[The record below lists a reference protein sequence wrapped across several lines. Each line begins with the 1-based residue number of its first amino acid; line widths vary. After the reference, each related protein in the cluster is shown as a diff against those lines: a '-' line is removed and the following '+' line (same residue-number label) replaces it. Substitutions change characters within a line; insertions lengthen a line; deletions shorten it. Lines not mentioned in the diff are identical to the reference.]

1 MTAPSFA
8 PDGDTLSRFLFE
20 QAAVRGEVVRL
31 EATWQAVLT
40 RHDYPQAVRDLLGE
54 MMAATALLA
63 ATLKFEGSLIMQI
76 QGSGPVSLMVV
87 ECDSAFHLRAT
98 AKCEPEPQ
106 GTSLRELL
114 GDGKF
119 VITIDPGQGG
129 QTYQGVVAL
138 EGHSVA
144 AALEYYMLNSEQLE
158 TRLWLAADGQRACG
172 LLLQRLPERVSEDED
187 GWNRATQLG
196 ATVRRTELLS
206 LPAREVIH
214 RLFHEEDLRLF
225 DPEPVSFRCACSR
238 ERVSNMLRM
247 LGLDE
252 VRSILAE
259 RGQID
264 IRCEFCN
271 QNYLFDAVDSE
282 QLFAAEVLTHVGATR
297 H

>member
-1 MTAPSFA
+1 MTVHSFP

-20 QAAVRGEVVRL
+20 HAAVRGEVVRL
-31 EATWQAVLT
+31 EATWQAVLS
-40 RHDYPQAVRDLLGE
+40 RHDYPQPVRDLLGE

-76 QGSGPVSLMVV
+76 QGNGPVSLMVV

-98 AKCEPEPQ
+98 AKWQPDPQ

-119 VITIDPGQGG
+119 VITIDPKQGG

-138 EGHSVA
+138 EGNSIA

-158 TRLWLAADGQRACG
+158 TRLWLAADDQRACG
-172 LLLQRLPERVSEDED
+172 LLLQRLPEQTAEDED
-187 GWNRATQLG
+187 GWNRAAQLG
-196 ATVRRTELLS
+196 ATVQRSELLT
-206 LPAREVIH
+206 LPGREVMH
-214 RLFHEEDLRLF
+214 RLFHEEDIRLF

-252 VRSILAE
+252 VRSILEE

-271 QNYLFDAVDSE
+271 QNYVFDAVDSE